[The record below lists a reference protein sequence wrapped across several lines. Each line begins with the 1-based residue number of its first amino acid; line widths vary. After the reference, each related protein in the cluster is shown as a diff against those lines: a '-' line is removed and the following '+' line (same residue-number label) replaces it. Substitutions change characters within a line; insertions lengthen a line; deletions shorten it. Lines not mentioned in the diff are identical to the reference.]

1 MLPDISFIF
10 NFHIVPP
17 HNFTHDLLYI
27 CTAKLKAPV
36 LPGHHFFNIRIG
48 INVYVPRRCDHR
60 LLPRGKHLFT
70 IPASYFDSTF
80 QQGDPGFGHYIQT
93 IARNLIISLLRKKIH
108 HDSFESSAT
117 GDLQENSWKPSQQ
130 LEAKEITELIK
141 KAVNRLSPKQ
151 KQIYLLSSE
160 KQLSLKELA
169 AELNISYDT
178 ARQYKSEALKFIRGF
193 LAENAC
199 QLPFF
204 IITTLFL

>member
-1 MLPDISFIF
+1 MPASFAYNERKLLDELANNNAEAFRQLYELYWGKIYAASAFYLKDKSTAEDIVQETFLRIW
-10 NFHIVPP
+10 I
-17 HNFTHDLLYI
+17 
-27 CTAKLKAPV
+27 KREQ
-36 LPGHHFFNIRIG
+36 LPGIQN
-48 INVYVPRRCDHR
+48 
-60 LLPRGKHLFT
+60 
-70 IPASYFDSTF
+70 
-80 QQGDPGFGHYIQT
+80 FGHYIQT

-108 HDSFESSAT
+108 HDSFELSAT
-117 GDLQENSWKPSQQ
+117 GDPQENNWKPSQQ
-130 LEAKEITELIK
+130 LEAMEITELIK